1 MKEERELRSILTE
14 EEATFKKSVLVV
26 SPTGVG
32 VAKTAGSWRK
42 ASGHPFCRRLNGQTL
57 SPQRMRRL
65 PESALPHGVVGIST
79 VYTTQ
84 VREKWRHFERLLVP
98 GRGECN
104 RL

>member
-14 EEATFKKSVLVV
+14 EEATFKNVLVV

-32 VAKTAGSWRK
+32 VAKTAGSWRR
-42 ASGHPFCRRLNGQTL
+42 ASGHPFCRRLNGETL

-65 PESALPHGVVGIST
+65 PESALAHGVVGIST
-79 VYTTQ
+79 IYTAQ
-84 VREKWRHFERLLVP
+84 VREEWRYFERLLVP